1 MLNQFLY
8 RTNCLALVKLIILDF
23 KKHPSLIDTVVNPLI
38 FQFGSLFKQ
47 KSIAYLNEIW
57 HTIYQ

>member
-1 MLNQFLY
+1 MLNQFLH

-38 FQFGSLFKQ
+38 FNLAPLFMVFKV
-47 KSIAYLNEIW
+47 KKVLLI
-57 HTIYQ
+57 